1 MNINNLT
8 LSINELNNEMQYLQK
23 RIPVEKDQKKI
34 KQMMRYV
41 ISISS
46 TINKLTEIKILSVDI
61 RKD

>member
-8 LSINELNNEMQYLQK
+8 LSINELNNEMQYLQN

>member
-8 LSINELNNEMQYLQK
+8 LSINELNNEMQYLQN

-46 TINKLTEIKILSVDI
+46 TINKLTEIKILSVEI